1 MRKIIFGVAVFAT
14 IWSFG
19 FAKSKKTDSEAEKKQ
34 KTEQTSEQDSKASN
48 SDEWKEVGNQGKK
61 ALKETGIFFKDLG
74 NTLFALSNA
83 SWIAIGI
90 TLFMLIYGSFCLV
103 LDLQMIENGEAEQL
117 NKDFEW
123 YCAVSLLITVVFI
136 YVQMLRLL
144 VQIYLRASDN

>member
-74 NTLFALSNA
+74 KKIGSEVKEAAEDVKEAAKDSKESKEESKQDSKTKNTK
-83 SWIAIGI
+83 
-90 TLFMLIYGSFCLV
+90 T
-103 LDLQMIENGEAEQL
+103 
-117 NKDFEW
+117 KD
-123 YCAVSLLITVVFI
+123 I
-136 YVQMLRLL
+136 
-144 VQIYLRASDN
+144 